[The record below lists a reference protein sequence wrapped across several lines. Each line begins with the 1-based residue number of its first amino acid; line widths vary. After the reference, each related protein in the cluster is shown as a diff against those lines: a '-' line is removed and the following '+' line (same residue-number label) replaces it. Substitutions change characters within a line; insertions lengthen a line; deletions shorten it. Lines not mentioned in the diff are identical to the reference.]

1 MFFVIDIFLMII
13 AVVIT
18 VWAQIKVKYAF
29 RTWSDVQAKSGYT
42 GLEVAR
48 HILDRHG
55 LQHVAVESI
64 RGSFSDHYDPRSK
77 VVRLSESVYT
87 KTSLA
92 AISVAAHECGHALQ
106 HQEDYGALVIRHKLV
121 PLLNITSGT
130 APFLLL
136 IGFFLQLSNLILV
149 GIFFYLI
156 TVVFHLV
163 TLPVEFNASNRAKQI
178 IFSEGIIARDEE
190 SGVKKVL
197 NAAAFTYVAG
207 ALVALMELIRFIFL
221 YILSQNNER

>member
-1 MFFVIDIFLMII
+1 MFFVIDIFLMVI

-29 RTWSDVQAKSGYT
+29 RTWSGVHAKSGYT

-48 HILDRHG
+48 YILDQHG
-55 LQHVAVESI
+55 LHHVTVEPI

-77 VVRLSESVYT
+77 VVRLSEAVYA

-149 GIFFYLI
+149 GIIFYLI

-197 NAAAFTYVAG
+197 NAAALTYVAG
-207 ALVALMELIRFIFL
+207 ALVALMELIRFILL